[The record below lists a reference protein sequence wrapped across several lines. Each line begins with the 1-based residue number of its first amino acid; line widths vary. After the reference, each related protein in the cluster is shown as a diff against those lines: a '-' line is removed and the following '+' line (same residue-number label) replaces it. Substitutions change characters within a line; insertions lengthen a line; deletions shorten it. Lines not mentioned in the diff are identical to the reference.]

1 MIDSFFLIAAGFSAL
16 ILIFFAAGA
25 AASFFPALAIYTGTL
40 WFSFFR
46 WGFRMLLKVI
56 GLAIVVVLMI
66 VVFGPG

>member
-16 ILIFFAAGA
+16 ILIVFAAGA
-25 AASFFPALAIYTGTL
+25 AASFFPALAIYTGAL

-46 WGFRMLLKVI
+46 WVLRMTLRVL
-56 GLAIVVVLMI
+56 GLAVVIVLMI

>member
-1 MIDSFFLIAAGFSAL
+1 MIDSFFLIAAGFAAL

-46 WGFRMLLKVI
+46 WVLRMTLRAL
-56 GLAIVVVLMI
+56 GLAVVIVLMI
-66 VVFGPG
+66 VVFGGG